1 MVMMESFGGLKAGV
15 VAFAVGISR
24 LGIAFCILLAAQA
37 GSAAVTP
44 AAQPLTPTQQRV
56 QTYLDL
62 VTKRTKR
69 HTLSDLMRFADE
81 AVHFSGEERLRRLYS
96 IKVGLEDLGQIR
108 EASRVRSSLIA
119 FATKEHSKRYI
130 DLTAIDDI
138 WNGSNGDINKTQK
151 YLNGI
156 CNSSQDPIVKI
167 HAKHVL
173 SIAYFA
179 LENSPDAMKLAVEAQ
194 AIFPLHDPL
203 RLQMLNENLY
213 IIAESYLYYNDI
225 DDALDYL
232 VQMGQNNPVTPNNSI
247 DDVLSRVSMLS
258 VDPIA
263 RLSVVSVNLGDPWLA
278 KTTARAYRQLFPL
291 AQISGA
297 DTTSHVACAKVE
309 DAIGNQSAV
318 LRCFRG

>member
-108 EASRVRSSLIA
+108 EASVSER
-119 FATKEHSKRYI
+119 K
-130 DLTAIDDI
+130 
-138 WNGSNGDINKTQK
+138 
-151 YLNGI
+151 
-156 CNSSQDPIVKI
+156 
-167 HAKHVL
+167 L
-173 SIAYFA
+173 S
-179 LENSPDAMKLAVEAQ
+179 
-194 AIFPLHDPL
+194 
-203 RLQMLNENLY
+203 
-213 IIAESYLYYNDI
+213 
-225 DDALDYL
+225 
-232 VQMGQNNPVTPNNSI
+232 
-247 DDVLSRVSMLS
+247 
-258 VDPIA
+258 
-263 RLSVVSVNLGDPWLA
+263 
-278 KTTARAYRQLFPL
+278 
-291 AQISGA
+291 
-297 DTTSHVACAKVE
+297 
-309 DAIGNQSAV
+309 
-318 LRCFRG
+318 